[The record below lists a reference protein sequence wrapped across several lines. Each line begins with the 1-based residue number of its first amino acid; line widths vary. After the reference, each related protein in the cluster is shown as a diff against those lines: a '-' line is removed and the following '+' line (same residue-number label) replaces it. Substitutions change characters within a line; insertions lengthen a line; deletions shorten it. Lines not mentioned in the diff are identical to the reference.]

1 MKALVVG
8 AGAVGQV
15 FALHLGRAGVDVTF
29 AVRSPEKVATPT
41 TLTRLGAFGSR
52 TSTAVAASAVVS
64 AVDRRTFDL
73 AFVTVPSDALATP
86 WMASVLSALGD
97 ATVVGLQPGLED
109 RERLLG
115 AGVREDRLV
124 RGLISLVS
132 FATPL
137 SKEDPVQTAGYA
149 YWFPPLSPFAF
160 DGPPALVEAV
170 VRTLERG
177 GMPAVHRKGLEE
189 EVIFFTAALLVTV
202 RALERHRWSLEA
214 LAADPSLS
222 VKASEQALAVVARR
236 LGRPVPTMPSLT
248 TRPWLLSLGAR
259 LAPLVVPFDFE
270 AYAKAHFTKV
280 APQSRLL
287 LGELVKE
294 GRGFGLPVDA
304 LETVLAGVASSS

>member
-15 FALHLGRAGVDVTF
+15 FALHLSRAGAEVTF
-29 AVRSPEKVATPT
+29 AVRSPEKVRSPT
-41 TLTRLGAFGSR
+41 TVTRLGAFGSR
-52 TSTAVAASAVVS
+52 TASEVAASAIVSSLEGRSFELVV
-64 AVDRRTFDL
+64 
-73 AFVTVPSDALATP
+73 VTVPSDALATP
-86 WMASVLSALGD
+86 WLASILSGVGD
-97 ATVVGLQPGLED
+97 AIVVGLQPGLED

-115 AGVREDRLV
+115 AGAKEGRLV

-137 SKEDPVQTAGYA
+137 SKDDPLQTPGYA

-160 DGPPALVEAV
+160 DGPPALVETV
-170 VRTLERG
+170 VQTLERG
-177 GMPAVHRKGLEE
+177 GMPAVHRKGLEH

-202 RALERHRWSLEA
+202 RALERHRWSLDA

-222 VKASEQALAVVARR
+222 VKASEQALAVTARR
-236 LGRPVPTMPSLT
+236 LARPVPALPSLT
-248 TRPWLLSLGAR
+248 TRPWVLSIGAR

-270 AYAKAHFTKV
+270 TYAKVHFTKV

-294 GRGFGLPVDA
+294 GKDFELPVDA
-304 LETVLAGVASSS
+304 LETLLSGVAAG

>member
-15 FALHLGRAGVDVTF
+15 FALHLGRAGADVTF
-29 AVRSPEKVATPT
+29 AVRSPGKIAAPT
-41 TLTRLGAFGSR
+41 RVTRLGALGGR
-52 TSTAVAASAVVS
+52 TALEVSASAIVS
-64 AVDRRTFDL
+64 SVEGRTFDL
-73 AFVTVPSDALATP
+73 VVVTVPSDALATP
-86 WMASVLSALGD
+86 WLASVLSAVGD
-97 ATVVGLQPGLED
+97 AIVVGLQPGLED

-115 AGVREDRLV
+115 AGVKEDRLV

-137 SKEDPVQTAGYA
+137 SKDDPLQTPGYA

-160 DGPPALVEAV
+160 DGPPALVETV

-177 GMPAVHRKGLEE
+177 GMPAVHRRGLEQ

-202 RALERHRWSLEA
+202 RALERHRWSLVA
-214 LAADPSLS
+214 LAGDPSLS
-222 VKASEQALAVVARR
+222 VKASEQALAVTARR
-236 LGRPVPTMPSLT
+236 LGRPVPALPSLT
-248 TRPWLLSLGAR
+248 TRPWLLSIGAR

-270 AYAKAHFTKV
+270 TYARVHFTKV

-287 LGELVKE
+287 LGELVTE
-294 GRGFGLPVDA
+294 GKGFGLPVDA
-304 LETVLAGVASSS
+304 LETILAGV